1 MQNLFDDLRYAFRI
15 LLRAPGFATI
25 AILALALGIGAN
37 TAIFSAVDAILLRPL
52 PYPDPD
58 RLAMLWGDATFASFP
73 RNNLSPA
80 DYVDW
85 RKQNQVFTD
94 VAALRNRS
102 ASLTGSGV
110 PEMVIGRTA
119 TANLFDVLG
128 VKPMLGRAFSE
139 EEDRNNAS
147 VVVIG
152 FGLWQRRFG
161 GDRALVG
168 QPIEMNGEKVVV
180 TGIMPRG
187 FSFPDKAVDF
197 WLPMHFSPKDLANRG
212 SHFLTVVARM
222 KPAIT
227 LSRAESE
234 MASIAKRLEL
244 AYPET
249 NKRLGAVVVPLRE
262 QMVGDTRIALVVL
275 LGAAG
280 CVLLIACANIANL
293 LLARASTRQREMA
306 IRTALGADRSRL
318 VRQMITESL
327 LLSLSGGTLG
337 LMLAGLGM
345 RTLQQFVPAGMATST
360 GLSIDSRVLLFTLG
374 LAFATGVAFGLAPAL
389 QAAGINLSE
398 RLNQGGRSGIGK
410 RGKLL
415 RQSLVVSEVALALV
429 VLVGAG
435 LMIQTLLKLR
445 AIDPGFQSANILT
458 MRTNLFAARYRDD
471 VQARAYY
478 ASVTERIQAL
488 PGVQSVGFSSNLPF
502 TSRGNTYGFEVEGR
516 PEPPHGSAT
525 DAMYR
530 EVTAHYLRTMQ
541 VRLREGRLVGPEDR
555 DNSLRVV
562 VINETFANLY
572 WPGGSPLGKRLRTSA
587 GPEWLT
593 IVGVVR
599 DIRERGLELEMK
611 PAMYIPVTQ
620 VKRPDASYLAVR
632 TAGDPLAL
640 ANAVRQAIWA
650 VNPEQPIYGIRTM
663 DDLAE
668 TEVASRHQQMQLL
681 GAFAALALL
690 LSSIGIYGVLSYSV
704 TQRTREIGLR
714 MALGA
719 TGGDVM
725 RMIVSHGLGLTMTG
739 LAAGAAGA
747 FLLTKVMAKL
757 LYGIAPAD
765 PGTYAGVALLLTAVA
780 AMACYLPAR
789 RASRVDP
796 MVALRDE

>member
-1 MQNLFDDLRYAFRI
+1 MQTLFDDLRYALRI
-15 LLRAPGFATI
+15 LLRAPGFAVI

-52 PYPDPD
+52 PYGDPD
-58 RLAMLWGDATFASFP
+58 QLVMLWGDASFVSFP

-102 ASLTGSGV
+102 ASLTGAGT
-110 PEMVIGRTA
+110 PEMVIGRQV

-128 VKPMLGRAFSE
+128 VKPMLGRTFSE
-139 EEDRNNAS
+139 EEDRTNAS

-152 FGLWQRRFG
+152 YGMWQRRYG

-168 QPIEMNGEKVVV
+168 QPIDMNGEKVVV

-197 WLPMHFSPKDLANRG
+197 WLPMNFSPKDLANRG

-222 KPAIT
+222 KPGIT
-227 LSRAESE
+227 LPRAEAE
-234 MASIAKRLEL
+234 MAGIAKHLAQ

-249 NKRLGAVVVPLRE
+249 NSRLGAVVVPLRE
-262 QMVGDTRIALVVL
+262 QVVGDTRIALIVL

-318 VRQMITESL
+318 VRQMVTESL
-327 LLSLSGGTLG
+327 LLSVSGGALG
-337 LMLAGLGM
+337 LGLAKLSM
-345 RTLQQFVPAGMATST
+345 RTLERFIPAGMASST
-360 GLSIDSRVLLFTLG
+360 GLSMDARVLLFTLG
-374 LAFATGVAFGLAPAL
+374 LAILTGVVFGLAPAL

-398 RLNQGGRSGIGK
+398 GLNQGGRSGIGG

-415 RQSLVVSEVALALV
+415 RHTLVVSEVALALV
-429 VLVGAG
+429 LLVGAG

-445 AIDPGFQSANILT
+445 AVDPGFDAANILT

-471 VQARAYY
+471 AQARAYY
-478 ASVTERIQAL
+478 ASIAERIQVL

-516 PEPPHGSAT
+516 PEPPGLAT
-525 DAMYR
+525 DALYR
-530 EVTAHYLRTMQ
+530 QVTADYLRTMQ
-541 VRLREGRLVGPEDR
+541 VRLREGRLIGREDR
-555 DNSLRVV
+555 EDSLRVV
-562 VINETFANLY
+562 VINETFANRY
-572 WPGGSPLGKRLRTSA
+572 WPNASPLGKRLKTSA
-587 GPEWLT
+587 GPELLT
-593 IVGVVR
+593 IVGVVY

-611 PAMYIPVTQ
+611 PGMYVPVTQ
-620 VKRPDASYLAVR
+620 VTRPDASYLAVR

-640 ANAVRQAIWA
+640 VNAVRQAIWA

-663 DDLAE
+663 DELAE
-668 TEVASRHQQMQLL
+668 TEVASRNQQMQLL

-690 LSSIGIYGVLSYSV
+690 LASIGIYGVLSYSV

-719 TGGDVM
+719 TGGDMM
-725 RMIVSHGLGLTMTG
+725 RMIVGHGLGLTMAG

-747 FLLTKVMAKL
+747 FLLTKAMAKL

-780 AMACYLPAR
+780 AMACYIPAR